1 MHVYLTG
8 SLLSMHNSPSSGE
21 YVLLLVT
28 KWLLKKL
35 FGRNENCFFFSWLVG
50 IVVQNFPGV
59 SYSMVSV
66 MGQFGHI
73 WLVANVA
80 THVLLRW
87 LMLVHTFV
95 PRKIAT

>member
-35 FGRNENCFFFSWLVG
+35 FGRNESCFFFLGWWV
-50 IVVQNFPGV
+50 
-59 SYSMVSV
+59 
-66 MGQFGHI
+66 
-73 WLVANVA
+73 
-80 THVLLRW
+80 
-87 LMLVHTFV
+87 
-95 PRKIAT
+95 

>member
-1 MHVYLTG
+1 MRVV
-8 SLLSMHNSPSSGE
+8 SFF
-21 YVLLLVT
+21 LVV
-28 KWLLKKL
+28 
-35 FGRNENCFFFSWLVG
+35 VG

-59 SYSMVSV
+59 SYNMVSV